1 MEPPDDPP
9 DEPPDD
15 PPEDPPLDP
24 PNEPPLEPPKS
35 PKRSAWLGRASVET
49 IAPASNAATINLR
62 PRRSMCESS
71 LSVSQLANDV
81 EPRLLRARD
90 TATLVVAIVIA
101 LMPVERRR
109 SRGLRRASLLRNDL

>member
-9 DEPPDD
+9 DEPP
-15 PPEDPPLDP
+15 EDPPLDP
-24 PNEPPLEPPKS
+24 PNDPPLEPPKS

-81 EPRLLRARD
+81 EPRLVKARGN
-90 TATLVVAIVIA
+90 ATLVVATLIA
-101 LMPVERRR
+101 LTPVEQRR
-109 SRGLRRASLLRNDL
+109 SRDLRRASVLRNYL